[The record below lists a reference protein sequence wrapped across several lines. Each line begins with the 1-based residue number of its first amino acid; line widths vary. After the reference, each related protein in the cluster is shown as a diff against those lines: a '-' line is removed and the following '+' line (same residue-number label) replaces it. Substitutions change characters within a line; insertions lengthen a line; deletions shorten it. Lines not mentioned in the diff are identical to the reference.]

1 MAGKSIQKSSS
12 ISERVYCNL
21 YEQTSASAW
30 CYKNSDY
37 KNKPELFSRRYEYTY
52 NETVNQNE
60 EGETEENEIPPDSK
74 YYENNVLKMK
84 KIYTAQKGAYYTWV
98 YFDENLAVKTYYED
112 DIRVRD
118 EFYNNGKLF
127 RTKTYEIPQTQEEQT
142 DGQTVVQGEQR

>member
-1 MAGKSIQKSSS
+1 MDDIYTNLNNNISNNNTNNNMINSSS
-12 ISERVYCNL
+12 YTEINL
-21 YEQTSASAW
+21 EVST
-30 CYKNSDY
+30 
-37 KNKPELFSRRYEYTY
+37 
-52 NETVNQNE
+52 NQNQTE

-127 RTKTYEIPQTQEEQT
+127 RTKTYEKPQTQEEQT
-142 DGQTVVQGEQR
+142 DGQTVVQGEKR